1 MIDLTPFCFV
11 DNDEGLSIPELN
23 QPFHRGL
30 YTLATD
36 NNILVR
42 VPRRESGDDDTG
54 VETAHL
60 EKQIVSEGL
69 SPLPAVRL
77 PRLSKCEKCFGAGKV
92 IQCECAAFD
101 DACQFCNFTRGLPAR
116 EPDAH
121 AWTCGHCL
129 GRTMAYP
136 LCDQVY
142 LTPMLAI
149 APRYD
154 ALLTHL
160 PNVRVDLSV
169 DSTGDDARGVS
180 FTFDGGDGLL
190 MPVVTR
196 PIEQAPAYVAEAA
209 RRSAIQAEAFADD
222 AF

>member
-11 DNDEGLSIPELN
+11 DNDLDLSHPKIS

-42 VPRRESGDDDTG
+42 VPRPDEVGDDTW
-54 VETAHL
+54 VETTHL
-60 EKQIVSEGL
+60 EKQIVREGL

-77 PRLSKCEKCFGAGKV
+77 PRLSKCEKCDGTGKV

-121 AWTCGHCL
+121 TWTCSQCL
-129 GRTMAYP
+129 
-136 LCDQVY
+136 
-142 LTPMLAI
+142 
-149 APRYD
+149 
-154 ALLTHL
+154 
-160 PNVRVDLSV
+160 
-169 DSTGDDARGVS
+169 
-180 FTFDGGDGLL
+180 
-190 MPVVTR
+190 
-196 PIEQAPAYVAEAA
+196 AA
-209 RRSAIQAEAFADD
+209 RWLTRSATRST
-222 AF
+222 